1 MRSLVKRFFNV
12 FGLDLQRRQPA
23 ALRIRTTLRGALG
36 QVSRLG
42 FKPQTVIDVGVA
54 FDTRELYEEFSQ
66 ASILLIEPLVEFEPA
81 LQRICETYDAHY
93 VLAAASDKRGTAILN
108 VHDDKLDSSSLQKEA
123 EGPAVDGTARAVPT
137 VTIDQVCLERKL
149 AGPFLIKA
157 DVQGAELLVLDGAV
171 KTLEDTEVAILEV
184 SLFNVYRGGPD
195 FFDVVSNMKK
205 RGFVAYDI
213 FGLHYRPFDN
223 ALCQIDMMF
232 VRDGSRLREFH
243 GYATPEQR
251 GAMAYKLDGKG
262 RPVAQHADSRRG
274 GA

>member
-1 MRSLVKRFFNV
+1 VKSLVKRFFNI
-12 FGLDLQRRQPA
+12 FGLDLQRKQPA
-23 ALRIRTTLRGALG
+23 ALRIRTSLRGALG

-42 FKPQTVIDVGVA
+42 FKPRTIIDVGVA

-66 ASILLIEPLVEFEPA
+66 ATILLIEPLVEFEPT
-81 LQRICETYDAHY
+81 LQRICETYDAQY

-108 VHDDKLDSSSLQKEA
+108 VHDDKLDSSSLQKES
-123 EGPAVDGTARAVPT
+123 EGPRVDGTARAVPT

-149 AGPFLIKA
+149 AGPFLVKA

-171 KTLEDTEVAILEV
+171 KTLEDTEVAILEI
-184 SLFNVYRGGPD
+184 SLFNIFKGGPD
-195 FFDVVSNMKK
+195 FFDVVTSMKK

-223 ALCQIDMMF
+223 ALSQIDVMF

-251 GAMAYKLDGKG
+251 RAIAYKSDGNG
-262 RPVAQHADSRRG
+262 RLVAQHPDSCRS
-274 GA
+274 